1 VCLTQTGAFDSDCGV
16 NGWAYFPT
24 ANSSV
29 FAKDIFLT
37 SDNGILVSGAIEDD
51 TVQPIVFRLNH
62 DGTPDNS
69 FATLGTWRGTSLLG
83 GMFSMA
89 IQSDGRILAAGGL
102 ETQGTMSV
110 GVVRLANT
118 VIAPSTTTSTTT
130 TSTTAAPLVATTSVA
145 PKSTT
150 IAADQLPATGRDE
163 NGLMF
168 AVVFFGIGILL
179 FGLRRR
185 ALR

>member
-1 VCLTQTGAFDSDCGV
+1 MT
-16 NGWAYFPT
+16 
-24 ANSSV
+24 
-29 FAKDIFLT
+29 
-37 SDNGILVSGAIEDD
+37 
-51 TVQPIVFRLNH
+51 
-62 DGTPDNS
+62 
-69 FATLGTWRGTSLLG
+69 
-83 GMFSMA
+83 
-89 IQSDGRILAAGGL
+89 IQDDGRILAAGSL

-118 VIAPSTTTSTTT
+118 VITPSTTTTTTTTPSATTSTTT
-130 TSTTAAPLVATTSVA
+130 TTTTMTSTTTTTATTAAPLVATTSIA
-145 PKSTT
+145 PESTT

-168 AVVFFGIGILL
+168 AVAFFGIGILL